1 MPEPNNINNPK
12 NPNSEPE
19 KVRSNYM
26 GFVSRRSAIDKS
38 VLNETERSVRCVLA
52 TETSSLVWDWDS
64 WGVIR
69 EILVIEPGSV
79 LQPENDKVV
88 MLDSHSYR
96 GGVATVVKGS
106 VRNLEVVNGEY
117 IGRAFFSSL
126 SEQEWTLVR
135 EGHLDAVSV
144 GYETYNEFTIILKPG
159 GSYQHGSRT
168 FVNDYAD
175 QRDLYIRLKWRPLE
189 GSMVPIGAD
198 SRSGFRNDNS
208 VISFIQKQLEEQNR
222 KIAELENRSFNQTE
236 PITIRQENTM
246 PEPNTTDQQNN
257 QDTRENILKQDAE
270 RRKEIRATA
279 KRLQGRIKD
288 VEQLADQAD
297 LEGWSLERFN
307 GEIVTR
313 MNSGEEF
320 GTPKSHLDMDNKQR
334 KQYNMWN
341 LVRSVV
347 ERNPKLAGL
356 ELEAS
361 NEIAQR
367 LGIAPRENSVFI
379 PYEHLK
385 REITIGTMEGGTG
398 TAGALVGTQLMTGN
412 FMDLLYNT
420 MVMGRGLKIKYI
432 GALVGDL
439 EFPKKTSSS
448 TGYFIGESEAAAES
462 DVNFG
467 TDKMSPKTVS
477 GLVKVS
483 RKSAQQSTPDMEVL
497 LIADI
502 INQLN
507 LRADK
512 SAIQGQG
519 VKELIGLLYSDGVQ
533 IIDGL
538 NFTEGTAIDM
548 ETELEDLNVNMDTAV
563 WLTTPRIKGALRK
576 RKIEPG
582 QTDKLWTKSEMLG
595 RTGIATKQVPEGTIA
610 LVDPSEMIMATWGV
624 LELQINRLNDDGGVK
639 IIPFWDL
646 DFLNRMG
653 MSTIKAT
660 NFS

>member
-1 MPEPNNINNPK
+1 MPEPNNNPK
-12 NPNSEPE
+12 NPNSEPD

-38 VLNETERSVRCVLA
+38 VINETERSVRCVLA
-52 TETSSLVWDWDS
+52 TETPSLVWDWES

-69 EILVIEPGSV
+69 EILMVEPGSV
-79 LQPENDKVV
+79 MQPENDKVV

-106 VRNLEVVNGEY
+106 VRNLQVENGEY
-117 IGRAFFSSL
+117 VGRAIFSSL
-126 SEQEWTLVR
+126 SEEEWTLVQ

-144 GYETYNEFTIILKPG
+144 GYETYNESTIILKPG
-159 GSYQHGSRT
+159 GSYQHGSRI
-168 FVNDYAD
+168 FKNDFAD

-307 GEIVTR
+307 GEIVSR

-320 GTPKSHLDMDNKQR
+320 GTPKSHLDMDEKQR

-341 LVRSVV
+341 LVRSVA
-347 ERNPKLAGL
+347 ENNPKLAGL
-356 ELEAS
+356 EIEAS
-361 NEIAQR
+361 NTIAQR
-367 LGIAPRENSVFI
+367 LGLAPRERGFFI

-398 TAGALVGTQLMTGN
+398 TAGALVATQLMTGN

-420 MVMGRGLKIKYI
+420 MVIGRGLNVKYI
-432 GALVGDL
+432 NGLVGDL
-439 EFPKKTSSS
+439 EFSKKTSSS
-448 TGYFIGESEAAAES
+448 TGYYVGESEAAAES

-467 TDKMSPKTVS
+467 TDKMSPKTAS

-483 RKSAQQSTPDMEVL
+483 RRSSMQTTPDMEIL

-507 LRADK
+507 LRVDK

-519 VKELIGLLYSDGVQ
+519 VKELVGLLYSDGVQ

-548 ETELEDLNVNMDTAV
+548 ETALEIMNVNLDNAA
-563 WLTTPRIKGALRK
+563 WLTTPTIKGALRK

-582 QTDKLWTKSEMLG
+582 QTDKLWVKNEMLG
-595 RTGIATKQVPEGTIA
+595 RRGLATNQVPDGTLA
-610 LVDPSEMIMATWGV
+610 LVDPTEMIMATWGV
-624 LELQINRLNDDGGVK
+624 LEIQINRLNDDGGVK
-639 IIPFWDL
+639 IIPFWDH
-646 DFLNRMG
+646 DFLNRRG
-653 MSTIKAT
+653 TSTIKVT